1 MKEGIEMKK
10 RLVFKKWIDTIV
22 KMLFVLSTLLI
33 ITTIDS
39 DWSIAYA
46 MFLGINCVIALTSF
60 HLLKKYS
67 KSIDID

>member
-1 MKEGIEMKK
+1 MKK

-46 MFLGINCVIALTSF
+46 MFLGINCVIALVSF
-60 HLLKKYS
+60 YLLKKYS
-67 KSIDID
+67 KSVDID